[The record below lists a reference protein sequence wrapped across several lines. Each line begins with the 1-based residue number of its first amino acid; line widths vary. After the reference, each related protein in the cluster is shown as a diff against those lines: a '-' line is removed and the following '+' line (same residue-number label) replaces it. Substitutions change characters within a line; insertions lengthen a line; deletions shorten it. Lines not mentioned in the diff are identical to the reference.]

1 MALGWKDYLSIG
13 IEFQFTCLGTLSQAH
28 ELRGKGDKGR
38 SIESM
43 ILIILW
49 MKNDL
54 GE

>member
-1 MALGWKDYLSIG
+1 MSYVGRVIKD
-13 IEFQFTCLGTLSQAH
+13 
-28 ELRGKGDKGR
+28 GD
-38 SIESM
+38 IESL